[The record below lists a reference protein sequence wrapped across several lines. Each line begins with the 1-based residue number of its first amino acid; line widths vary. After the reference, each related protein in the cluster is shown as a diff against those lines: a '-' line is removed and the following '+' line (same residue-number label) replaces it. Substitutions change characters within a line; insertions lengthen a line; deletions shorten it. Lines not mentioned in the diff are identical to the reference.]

1 MQRKIQIQNYMITY
15 TLLIKNVKNI
25 NLHINQ
31 NGEIVVS
38 CNAYVPIE
46 KVDAFV
52 ISKMNWIIE
61 KMKLIQK
68 KKEIAKQTD
77 VLLYL
82 GKKYPVEE
90 ITSKY
95 NGIKI
100 EDNKC
105 TCYIQESED
114 KIKIYTKFYRE
125 MANKLFPIMMQEV
138 YAKMC
143 VDYDLVMPTLKVRFM
158 TSRWGSCMPRK
169 NQITLNIQLIHYD
182 RKFIEYVI
190 LHELAHLIQP
200 NHSKAFY
207 RVIEKYMPDYQNVS
221 KNGPKIFLENE

>member
-68 KKEIAKQTD
+68 KKK
-77 VLLYL
+77 
-82 GKKYPVEE
+82 
-90 ITSKY
+90 
-95 NGIKI
+95 
-100 EDNKC
+100 
-105 TCYIQESED
+105 
-114 KIKIYTKFYRE
+114 
-125 MANKLFPIMMQEV
+125 
-138 YAKMC
+138 
-143 VDYDLVMPTLKVRFM
+143 
-158 TSRWGSCMPRK
+158 
-169 NQITLNIQLIHYD
+169 
-182 RKFIEYVI
+182 
-190 LHELAHLIQP
+190 
-200 NHSKAFY
+200 
-207 RVIEKYMPDYQNVS
+207 
-221 KNGPKIFLENE
+221 